1 MEKEPFKIK
10 QTRNQSQWSA
20 IGRDKNTN
28 EDNIQSVEMM
38 NPIPPNEM
46 QISICD
52 PEATEETSFL
62 ESISIGTGRIKLL

>member
-10 QTRNQSQWSA
+10 QTRNQSPWS
-20 IGRDKNTN
+20 IGSDINT
-28 EDNIQSVEMM
+28 EDDNIQSVEMT